1 MSEHNQ
7 SPIGFFD
14 SGVGGLSVLKKAIE
28 LMPYENYIYFGDSKN
43 APYGGKTTEEVKE
56 LTFKAMEFFIRKG
69 VKAVVIACNTA
80 TSAAISSL
88 REKYNNIPIIGIEP
102 ALKPAVAMHREGKI
116 LIMATSV
123 TLKEKKFQELV
134 KRYGETASI
143 VPMPCP
149 GLVEYIER
157 GDLESKGLEDYLIEK
172 LEGYK
177 KDKIS
182 SIVLGCTHYPF
193 IKDKIKKILNYDVII
208 IDGSEGTA
216 RELKRKLEAKGALN
230 SSNSKGSIKIYNSL
244 NNEEII
250 DLSYKLLDIKNN
262 SQGKSL

>member
-7 SPIGFFD
+7 CPIGFFD
-14 SGVGGLSVLKKAIE
+14 SGVGGLSVLKKAME
-28 LMPYENYIYFGDSKN
+28 LMPNENYIYFGDSKN
-43 APYGGKTTEEVKE
+43 APYGAKSTEEVRE
-56 LTFKAMEFFIRKG
+56 LTFKAMEFFINKG

-80 TSAAISSL
+80 TSAAIVSL
-88 REKYNNIPIIGIEP
+88 REEYKNIPIIGIEP

-134 KRYGETASI
+134 KKYGETACI
-143 VPMPCP
+143 VPLPCP

-157 GDLESKGLEDYLIEK
+157 GDLDSKDLQDYLIEK
-172 LEGYK
+172 LKDYK
-177 KDKIS
+177 NDKIS

-193 IKDKIKKILNYDVII
+193 IKGKIQKIVSDDAII

-216 RELKRKLEAKGALN
+216 RELKRKLQDCYILN
-230 SSNSKGSIKIYNSL
+230 DSKNMGRIKIYNSL

-250 DLSYKLLDIKNN
+250 NLSYKLLGVK
-262 SQGKSL
+262 K

>member
-7 SPIGFFD
+7 CPIGFFD
-14 SGVGGLSVLKKAIE
+14 SGVGGLSVLKKAME
-28 LMPYENYIYFGDSKN
+28 LMPNENYIYFGDSKN
-43 APYGGKTTEEVKE
+43 APYGGKSTEEVRV
-56 LTFKAMEFFIRKG
+56 LTFNAMEFFVKQR

-80 TSAAISSL
+80 TSAAVSSL
-88 REKYNNIPIIGIEP
+88 REEYKNIPIIGIEP

-134 KRYGETASI
+134 KNYGETACIVSI
-143 VPMPCP
+143 PCP

-157 GDLESKGLEDYLIEK
+157 GDLESTELQDYLINK
-172 LEGYK
+172 LKDYK
-177 KDKIS
+177 NDKIS

-193 IKDKIKKILNYDVII
+193 IKDKIQKIVGNDVII

-216 RELKRKLEAKGALN
+216 RELKRKLQGLGILN
-230 SSNSKGSIKIYNSL
+230 NSKNMGSLKIYNSL
-244 NNEEII
+244 NKEEII
-250 DLSYKLLDIKNN
+250 NLSYKLLGIK
-262 SQGKSL
+262 K